1 MTKKTLVFSLLALLL
16 YSLSVTAKM
25 RCTPVYMFGTSASF
39 CDSIVYFTDIQVVD
53 SAWIDEKTNFL
64 VNRWDYSNQL
74 RSHFNLTGHP
84 NRTCVVCFATSEKDI
99 RKKYAKMRKKFTGSA
114 KKPTRYD
121 LRQLEEDEF
130 KFSAVTPSVIDEESQ
145 NEMKK
150 QKPEKVKPAKKQKPA
165 KQLRRNNNDNTES
178 DTPPSMPPRR

>member
-1 MTKKTLVFSLLALLL
+1 
-16 YSLSVTAKM
+16 
-25 RCTPVYMFGTSASF
+25 MFGTSASF

-99 RKKYAKMRKKFTGSA
+99 RKKYAKMRKKFTGSP

-130 KFSAVTPSVIDEESQ
+130 KRQATPAQQQRHHRERHTSIDAS
-145 NEMKK
+145 
-150 QKPEKVKPAKKQKPA
+150 
-165 KQLRRNNNDNTES
+165 
-178 DTPPSMPPRR
+178 PSLNSRTIISYISNKTDELIRH